1 MDRQVYTQMA
11 AVEDTHW
18 WFVARRSII
27 KEILST
33 FVSIPKD
40 AKILE
45 AGCGT
50 GGNLSLLAGF
60 GEVSAFEPDTEA
72 RKFAGL
78 KGNYDIRAGHL
89 PNEIP
94 FGTGR
99 FDLVAAFDVLE
110 HLEDDKISLQALWQ
124 QLRPGG
130 WIFLT
135 VPAFQF
141 LWSNHD
147 ELHHHKRRY
156 NKTHLQG
163 VINAAGFL
171 PSFVSYFNT
180 LLFPV
185 AFVCRF
191 TKKILKIQH
200 AHEDRMPPFV
210 INIILRCAFSV
221 ERIFIGHTHF
231 PFGLSLMMVAQ
242 KPLQ

>member
-1 MDRQVYTQMA
+1 MDRQVYNQMA

-27 KEILST
+27 KEMLST
-33 FVSIPKD
+33 CVSIPKH
-40 AKILE
+40 AMILE

-50 GGNLSLLAGF
+50 GGNLSMLADF
-60 GEVSAFEPDTEA
+60 GQVSAFEPDTEA
-72 RKFAGL
+72 RRFAGH

-89 PNEIP
+89 PDQIP
-94 FGTGR
+94 FEIEG
-99 FDLVAAFDVLE
+99 FDLVVAFDVLE
-110 HLEDDKISLQALWQ
+110 HLEDDTMSLQALWH

-141 LWSNHD
+141 LWSHHD
-147 ELHHHKRRY
+147 ESHHHKRRY
-156 NKTHLQG
+156 NKAHLQA

-185 AFVCRF
+185 ACVSRL
-191 TKKILKIQH
+191 TQKILHIQH
-200 AHEDRMPPFV
+200 AQEDRMPPSL

-221 ERIFIGHTHF
+221 ERFFMGHAPF

-242 KPLQ
+242 KPL